1 MKHERTEHF
10 AGGAASWPAPE
21 GAGAEVSFST
31 VLGNDAA
38 RDFALRDLDEAGIVV
53 HGFVDR
59 TRPTTQKERFIA
71 DGYKMLQV
79 DRVDNR
85 PFSDKPSGS

>member
-1 MKHERTEHF
+1 M
-10 AGGAASWPAPE
+10 
-21 GAGAEVSFST
+21 SFST
-31 VLGNDAA
+31 VLGEDAVK
-38 RDFALRDLDEAGIVV
+38 DFVLDDLRQAGIAV
-53 HGFVDR
+53 HACVDR

-85 PFSDKPSGS
+85 ADLGPGAPGPRGVAARRARRTS